1 MKREIKN
8 IKPLCSGCCP
18 GHDEYP
24 DSTYSS
30 NRSKRARSRSIA
42 CEHRHARR
50 FIKQQLLVDTAD
62 DIPEDAEQ
70 PNDGGGKEW
79 K

>member
-8 IKPLCSGCCP
+8 IKPMCSGCCP

-24 DSTYSS
+24 DTTYKS
-30 NRSKRARSRSIA
+30 NRSKRARSNGKA

-50 FIKQQLLVDTAD
+50 FIKQQLFVDFVD
-62 DIPEDAEQ
+62 DIPDDDEQ
-70 PNDGGGKEW
+70 PNDGGEKEW